1 MRMNKDRKR
10 GFTLIEL
17 LVVVSIIAVL
27 VSILMP
33 ALGTAKEHARRVVCS
48 SNLHQ
53 VAIAAVG
60 YAVENKDY
68 FPPGSVG
75 DGILSPHVLDITVAR
90 SFKELDASPWP
101 QGDLT
106 ANNEYAAKPTG
117 LWQCPSNPIFGE
129 WDTSY
134 GTRIYM
140 SYVYVGWHENIG
152 GIGLKYDAV
161 NRVLAGTGRKLSGR
175 RGLLVA
181 DRCAHG
187 NSMEMVYANHG
198 DRGVELARTLVPS
211 GMNRGFSDGSASWV
225 NGRELLSEFDLTE
238 LTWVAPARGDCA
250 YSHNQ
255 NAYWW

>member
-1 MRMNKDRKR
+1 
-10 GFTLIEL
+10 
-17 LVVVSIIAVL
+17 
-27 VSILMP
+27 
-33 ALGTAKEHARRVVCS
+33 
-48 SNLHQ
+48 
-53 VAIAAVG
+53 
-60 YAVENKDY
+60 
-68 FPPGSVG
+68 
-75 DGILSPHVLDITVAR
+75 
-90 SFKELDASPWP
+90 
-101 QGDLT
+101 
-106 ANNEYAAKPTG
+106 
-117 LWQCPSNPIFGE
+117 
-129 WDTSY
+129 
-134 GTRIYM
+134 M